1 MEAIY
6 HIPAMLQ
13 ETIEGLAV
21 KPGGVYVDV
30 TFGGGGHS
38 RAILER
44 MDANVQRDDIQ
55 CTKESRILSGGTDE
69 ASNGGNNAAEQN
81 NETSN
86 GGNNAAERDKE
97 ENKEGHLYSFDQ
109 DIEAYENAINNPTPG
124 SSTDGHRQSDRA
136 ELFTRSR
143 EGVGSKNGEVPT
155 LADNP
160 NWTFVHSNFRYLRN
174 WMDYYGVK
182 EIDGLLADLGV
193 SFHHFDC
200 PERGF
205 SFRFS
210 APLDM
215 RMNQTAKRTAA
226 DIINTY
232 SEEDLARI
240 FWLYGEMK
248 NGRGIARNICKARS
262 LKPILRTEELIEAA
276 FKLKVESLKL
286 KEVEELRVHPLP
298 NPPHEGEGCRITS
311 GTTDK
316 TINGGK
322 NAAEQDKERDSAECR
337 REQDKEKGAGLKT
350 REQDK
355 EDGNPPSMAD
365 TRELEIPA
373 QYKKDLARLFQAL
386 RIEVN
391 DEMGA
396 LREML
401 VAARDLLK
409 PGGRIAILTY
419 HSLEDRLVKN
429 FLRSGNLEGNI
440 EKDFYGNA
448 ITPFDV
454 IEKGLTASDDE
465 VERNPRSRSAKLR
478 VGRKK

>member
-1 MEAIY
+1 MEEIY
-6 HIPAMLQ
+6 HIPAMLK
-13 ETIEGLAV
+13 ETIDGLAI
-21 KPGGVYVDV
+21 KPNGVYVDV

-38 RAILER
+38 RAILGRLTPTLSQGEGEGIGHLTPALSQGEGER
-44 MDANVQRDDIQ
+44 
-55 CTKESRILSGGTDE
+55 K
-69 ASNGGNNAAEQN
+69 
-81 NETSN
+81 
-86 GGNNAAERDKE
+86 
-97 ENKEGHLYSFDQ
+97 GHLYSFDQ
-109 DIEAYENAINNPTPG
+109 DIEAYENAIREQPHPNPPHEGEG
-124 SSTDGHRQSDRA
+124 SRMTSGITDDAGFVNDPR
-136 ELFTRSR
+136 
-143 EGVGSKNGEVPT
+143 
-155 LADNP
+155 
-160 NWTFVHSNFRYLRN
+160 WTFVHSNFRYLRN

-226 DIINTY
+226 DIVNGY
-232 SEEDLARI
+232 SEEELAKI

-248 NGRGIARNICKARS
+248 NGKGIAKNICKARS
-262 LKPILRTEELIEAA
+262 QKPILRTEELIKNLTPTLSSREGGIHI
-276 FKLKVESLKL
+276 LENGEI
-286 KEVEELRVHPLP
+286 EV
-298 NPPHEGEGCRITS
+298 
-311 GTTDK
+311 
-316 TINGGK
+316 
-322 NAAEQDKERDSAECR
+322 
-337 REQDKEKGAGLKT
+337 
-350 REQDK
+350 
-355 EDGNPPSMAD
+355 
-365 TRELEIPA
+365 PA

-401 VAARDLLK
+401 VAARDMLK

-429 FLRSGNLEGNI
+429 FLRSGNLEGTI
-440 EKDFYGNA
+440 EKDFYGN
-448 ITPFDV
+448 ILTPFEI
-454 IEKGLTASDDE
+454 IEKGRTACAEE

-478 VGRKK
+478 VGRKITPP

>member
-6 HIPAMLQ
+6 HIPAMLK
-13 ETIEGLAV
+13 ETIEGLAI
-21 KPGGVYVDV
+21 KPNGVYVDV

-38 RAILER
+38 RAILESLT
-44 MDANVQRDDIQ
+44 Q
-55 CTKESRILSGGTDE
+55 
-69 ASNGGNNAAEQN
+69 
-81 NETSN
+81 TSKPHPTSPQ
-86 GGNNAAERDKE
+86 GEEDKGA
-97 ENKEGHLYSFDQ
+97 GHLYSFDQ
-109 DIEAYENAINNPTPG
+109 DIEAFNNSQLT
-124 SSTDGHRQSDRA
+124 SHNSQSEDGD
-136 ELFTRSR
+136 
-143 EGVGSKNGEVPT
+143 EGFVN
-155 LADNP
+155 NP

-232 SEEDLARI
+232 SEEELARI

-262 LKPILRTEELIEAA
+262 QKPILRTEDLVKNLTPTLSSREGGIAPLGRFYDRPLDTQSGKA
-276 FKLKVESLKL
+276 LHPSR
-286 KEVEELRVHPLP
+286 EE
-298 NPPHEGEGCRITS
+298 I
-311 GTTDK
+311 
-316 TINGGK
+316 
-322 NAAEQDKERDSAECR
+322 RD
-337 REQDKEKGAGLKT
+337 GI
-350 REQDK
+350 
-355 EDGNPPSMAD
+355 
-365 TRELEIPA
+365 ELEIPA

-429 FLRSGNLEGNI
+429 FLRSGNLEGKI

-454 IEKGLTASDDE
+454 IEKGRTASDDE

-478 VGRKK
+478 VAEKKNEQLTIHNLQRAI